1 MLTRVQF
8 NGQNPSLPSWSCG
21 FDSHH
26 PLQKITDAFWCLL
39 FFQLYLDGNRKGRRQ
54 SRNRPSGGRSVS
66 PWACRRNS
74 CAVAQ
79 LYCPFGTVILY
90 SPSNCAKRNITRRK
104 LNITAK
110 QYHSPQANRVEK
122 TSSFDEVFSGGAGEN
137 RTPVQ
142 KHIPKGISER
152 SYQFRILLIGRLIT
166 NYRLRQSLI
175 HDTAGDNAVF
185 TFTAKSCPIV
195 SRGNLTTD
203 SSYKLSCESNF
214 IVVSYF

>member
-1 MLTRVQF
+1 MGIEKDDGKAETDLPVDGRLVRGRVGATVAPWRSYIVPSGQLYFSLTRE
-8 NGQNPSLPSWSCG
+8 
-21 FDSHH
+21 
-26 PLQKITDAFWCLL
+26 
-39 FFQLYLDGNRKGRRQ
+39 
-54 SRNRPSGGRSVS
+54 
-66 PWACRRNS
+66 
-74 CAVAQ
+74 
-79 LYCPFGTVILY
+79 VILY

-166 NYRLRQSLI
+166 NYRLR
-175 HDTAGDNAVF
+175 
-185 TFTAKSCPIV
+185 
-195 SRGNLTTD
+195 
-203 SSYKLSCESNF
+203 
-214 IVVSYF
+214 